1 MTKHLRTF
9 PRGGIRAVP
18 ATASFHFPGSARLVP
33 STASFHSPGS
43 ARLVPSTDFSNPS
56 ASRRSVQSPGF
67 LSLSACRLGLHSAA
81 FLLLSGSAVLAET
94 GHASFYGRELAGRR
108 TASGEVFR
116 PDGMTAAHRSLP
128 FGSRVK
134 VTNHA
139 NGKAVVLRI
148 TDRGPFVRG
157 RIIDVSH
164 GAARALGFVGQGTT
178 RVTIERMGGKATPE
192 PETRAP
198 AAVSPMKAQAEPET
212 PDALPE
218 AGLLRNP
225 EGNGK

>member
-1 MTKHLRTF
+1 MKKHLSPF
-9 PRGGIRAVP
+9 PHGGIRAVG
-18 ATASFHFPGSARLVP
+18 T
-33 STASFHSPGS
+33 T
-43 ARLVPSTDFSNPS
+43 
-56 ASRRSVQSPGF
+56 
-67 LSLSACRLGLHSAA
+67 A
-81 FLLLSGSAVLAET
+81 FLLLSGSAVLAES

-116 PDGMTAAHRSLP
+116 PDGMTAAHRTLP

-134 VTNHA
+134 VTNHS

-178 RVTIERMGGKATPE
+178 RVTIERLGGKAGPE
-192 PETRAP
+192 LSAP
-198 AAVSPMKAQAEPET
+198 VIAPMTATAEPET
-212 PDALPE
+212 TVALPE
-218 AGLLRNP
+218 AELLRNP
-225 EGNGK
+225 EGNGN

>member
-1 MTKHLRTF
+1 MKKHLSTF
-9 PRGGIRAVP
+9 PRDGIRAVP
-18 ATASFHFPGSARLVP
+18 ATV
-33 STASFHSPGS
+33 
-43 ARLVPSTDFSNPS
+43 
-56 ASRRSVQSPGF
+56 F
-67 LSLSACRLGLHSAA
+67 LI
-81 FLLLSGSAVLAET
+81 LSGSAALAET

-134 VTNHA
+134 VTNHS

-164 GAARALGFVGQGTT
+164 GAARALGFVGQGTA
-178 RVTIERMGGKATPE
+178 RVTIERLGGKATPE
-192 PETRAP
+192 VPSPVAP
-198 AAVSPMKAQAEPET
+198 AMTATAEPELPET
-212 PDALPE
+212 LPE
-218 AGLLRNP
+218 AELVRNP
-225 EGNGK
+225 EGNGN

>member
-1 MTKHLRTF
+1 MKKLLRSF
-9 PRGGIRAVP
+9 PHGGIRAVHRTVSFSSSALRLTGP
-18 ATASFHFPGSARLVP
+18 AT
-33 STASFHSPGS
+33 
-43 ARLVPSTDFSNPS
+43 
-56 ASRRSVQSPGF
+56 
-67 LSLSACRLGLHSAA
+67 A
-81 FLLLSGSAVLAET
+81 FLLLSGSAALAES

-134 VTNHA
+134 VTNHS

-178 RVTIERMGGKATPE
+178 RVTIERLGGDANPAG
-192 PETRAP
+192 PVP
-198 AAVSPMKAQAEPET
+198 AAAPLTATAEPES
-212 PDALPE
+212 PDALPQAE
-218 AGLLRNP
+218 LVRNP
-225 EGNGK
+225 EGNGN